1 MTSALW
7 LADWSDSED
16 DDFRRAWREAGLSPR
31 VVRSKPLGTT
41 VGSGL
46 HRLRSYPAYAGLA
59 WNGLRQAAN
68 APVVAWQPLAGA
80 LVGVLRRGER
90 PPLVVLNPLF
100 DPDGAAPVQ
109 AMIRRGVSRADR
121 VVMFSRRAVD
131 AAATLG
137 IPANRLDFVP
147 LGVRPR
153 RTSPAPPGDYVVAV
167 GRDGR
172 DWATL
177 AAAAKE
183 VPTEIVVVG
192 PGPDQA
198 PGLPV
203 RPPMP
208 RAELLDF
215 LAGAAAVV
223 VPLLRPDRTSG
234 QLAVLDA
241 MSVGRA
247 VVATRTQGTEDYVTD
262 ETGRLVPPGDP
273 EALAAALMEVTAPGT
288 AGAMGQA
295 ALAAVDGPFSLL
307 RFVTDIDRI
316 ANEAV
321 VAGAA
326 R

>member
-1 MTSALW
+1 
-7 LADWSDSED
+7 
-16 DDFRRAWREAGLSPR
+16 
-31 VVRSKPLGTT
+31 
-41 VGSGL
+41 
-46 HRLRSYPAYAGLA
+46 
-59 WNGLRQAAN
+59 
-68 APVVAWQPLAGA
+68 
-80 LVGVLRRGER
+80 
-90 PPLVVLNPLF
+90 
-100 DPDGAAPVQ
+100 
-109 AMIRRGVSRADR
+109 MIRRGVSRADR

-131 AAATLG
+131 AATTLG

-198 PGLPV
+198 PGLRV

-247 VVATRTQGTEDYVTD
+247 VVATRTQGTEDYVTP
-262 ETGRLVPPGDP
+262 ETGILVPPGDAGALRAGMARVADP
-273 EALAAALMEVTAPGT
+273 DVGRAMGEAALAAAR
-288 AGAMGQA
+288 
-295 ALAAVDGPFSLL
+295 GPLSLE
-307 RFVTDIDRI
+307 RFVAEISNNI
-316 ANEAV
+316 
-321 VAGAA
+321 
-326 R
+326 